1 VIFIAV
7 LAAVLATLSPLWG
20 LIFTL
25 SFSGKYLNRF
35 YLFMLLFVLAVAGLF
50 LANVI
55 DWITFF
61 DVFIG
66 IAVSIFIYFYI
77 MQKSDSYLNA
87 ILAAAAVNCCYAIA
101 RQFIWGKQL
110 LENVML
116 AMQNVESFLQS
127 SLMEN
132 QEQLPLALELIE
144 STKAILTKYY
154 IGTWMVSIIFGLY
167 FGSLL
172 LSRQLQNK
180 WDHRR
185 IGLPFYLIYLLIVS
199 LFLFILPQVRI
210 IGINSLMILVP
221 LFIIQG
227 VSILDFFWRNF
238 FTKSKFLLF
247 LLIFSM
253 ALNIPILILVALV
266 GMLDIWFDFRKIRVM
281 EENDENHSG

>member
-7 LAAVLATLSPLWG
+7 LAAVLAILSPLWG

-35 YLFMLLFVLAVAGLF
+35 YLFMLLFVLAIVGLF
-50 LANVI
+50 LANVV

-77 MQKSDSYLNA
+77 MQKSGSYINA
-87 ILAAAAVNCCYAIA
+87 ILAASAVNCCYAIA

-110 LENVML
+110 LENVIL
-116 AMQNVESFLQS
+116 AMQNVESFMQS
-127 SLMEN
+127 SITEN
-132 QEQLPLALELIE
+132 QEQLSFALELIE

-154 IGTWMVSIIFGLY
+154 IGTWMVSIILGLY

-185 IGLPFYLIYLLIVS
+185 IGLPFYIIYLLIAS
-199 LFLFILPQVRI
+199 LLLFILPQVRI
-210 IGINSLMILVP
+210 LGINSLMILVP

-227 VSILDFFWRNF
+227 VSILDFFWRDF

-281 EENDENHSG
+281 EENDENHSS